1 MSMRLTQQTSYSIRV
16 LIYCAANHGGN
27 SRIRDI
33 ASTYAISELH
43 LFKIM
48 HVLVESGFIETIRGR
63 NGGIRL
69 ARPANEI
76 TIGDVVRATESNFY
90 LTDCFDTANRDCPLV
105 DSCGVNKI
113 LSEALLAFFAVLNN
127 YTIADVAQDRLHLRG
142 LLDLGDDNAVLAQAT
157 LASIPSLN
165 RPTSAAS

>member
-1 MSMRLTQQTSYSIRV
+1 MRLTQQTSYSIRV
-16 LIYCAANHGGN
+16 LLYCAANASDN

-33 ASTYAISELH
+33 AATYGISELH

-76 TIGDVVRATESNFY
+76 SIGAVVRATESNFY
-90 LTDCFDTANRDCPLV
+90 LTDCFDTTNRDCPLV
-105 DSCGVNKI
+105 DACGVNRI
-113 LSEALLAFFAVLNN
+113 LSEALTAFFAVLDR
-127 YTIADVAQDRLHLRG
+127 YTIADVARDRGQLRG
-142 LLDLGDDNAVLAQAT
+142 LLELGLEPPRVFAEAPV
-157 LASIPSLN
+157 PVH
-165 RPTSAAS
+165 AA

>member
-1 MSMRLTQQTSYSIRV
+1 MRLTQQTSYSIRV
-16 LIYCAANHGGN
+16 LLYCAANQGGN

-69 ARPANEI
+69 ARPATEI
-76 TIGDVVRATESNFY
+76 TIGEVVRATESNFY
-90 LTDCFDTANRDCPLV
+90 LTDCFDTTNRDCPLV
-105 DSCGVNKI
+105 NSCGVNRI
-113 LSEALLAFFAVLNN
+113 LAEALRAFFAVLNR
-127 YTIADVAQDRLHLRG
+127 YTIADVAQDRDQLRV
-142 LLDLGDDNAVLAQAT
+142 LLDLGHENVHALAEA
-157 LASIPSLN
+157 AFSPMPS
-165 RPTSAAS
+165 